1 MSVEIDTLE
10 VEIQASSAQA
20 STNISNLVSSLERL
34 KTTAKGGAGLR
45 TVSNQLNTLNTALK
59 GLNDNSQKISSL
71 VSALNS
77 LGSIQKATGLSSTVN
92 ALKKLDSITEQLS
105 STDMDAFARQIQSVT
120 NAISPLAAEMQ
131 KVSNGFAAFPIRI
144 QKAIAASGQAQKS
157 FGSLASGIKGSLAKL
172 TILGYSVNQTADVI
186 SDWVKESNDYVE
198 NLNLFTV
205 AMGDAAD
212 EAYEYA
218 YAVNDALGIDPSE
231 WMRNQGIF
239 KQISSGFG
247 VVEEKANLMSKNLTQ
262 LGYDISSFYNI
273 SIEEAMQKLESGISG
288 EIEPLRRLGYA
299 IDEASLKQ
307 VALNHGITQSITT
320 MTQAQK
326 SQLRYIAIMEQSG
339 NAMGDLARTVQTP
352 ANAMRI
358 LNQQL
363 TQLTRALGNL
373 FIPILQKIIPYIQVF
388 VELLTEAVQRLADF
402 VGFTLPTIDYSNM
415 EDGMSSMGETTDETT
430 EKVNNLKK
438 SLLGIDELNILSPTK
453 EANGVQGNSSDL
465 GLQLPE
471 YDFMAG
477 LTGTSDELKTQVEN
491 SLNSI
496 MAILAG
502 AKLAIGAILAF
513 TGVNIPLGIGLMAL
527 GAIELATVAIL
538 NWKSM
543 DEMLRSVLLGIFGTI
558 SPMLLVLGA
567 ILTFSGADIPLGI
580 GMMIIGAT
588 GLATAVALSWGSIN
602 DELKSA
608 LGLIMVTIGLV
619 PLVIGTILALTGA
632 NIPLGIALM
641 AIGATTMASGYAIA
655 WNAMSEPIRAALTLI
670 SSIVGGAF
678 LALGG
683 VLAFSGVNIPLG
695 IGLMAIGAAMIATAV
710 AMNWGSLTEN
720 IKSVLT
726 ILTGVIGGAF
736 LVLGFFLAASG
747 ANIPLGVGLVAIGA
761 ASLATAIGLNWN
773 LLPENIKTVI
783 ATIAAVLS
791 LASLVLG
798 VILAFSGINIGLGL
812 ALIALGIATGVA
824 ANISWDSIPE
834 SIQNVIAT
842 ITAIL
847 SGALLV
853 IGAVLTFTGFNIP
866 LGIGLMVAGLVGMVA
881 LSAMGGE
888 SIITTVKT
896 VLSTIMA
903 IAGTSLV
910 ALGIILIATGAGIP
924 LGISLIIAGAA
935 SLIGSAFTGGSS
947 SVSGRSY
954 SSSLNSITSTTR
966 SFVNANARLFDSYSN
981 SVSSLNNLNVKGP
994 DIQTFASGGFPE
1006 HGQMFIANENGPELI
1021 GQIGNRTAVANNDQI
1036 VSGIAE
1042 ANNGVINAVMAMGQA
1057 IVKAINDQETS
1068 VQLDGKVV
1076 SRALYS
1082 YNQQVSREKGSRLVT
1097 GGVAR

>member
-1 MSVEIDTLE
+1 
-10 VEIQASSAQA
+10 
-20 STNISNLVSSLERL
+20 
-34 KTTAKGGAGLR
+34 
-45 TVSNQLNTLNTALK
+45 
-59 GLNDNSQKISSL
+59 
-71 VSALNS
+71 
-77 LGSIQKATGLSSTVN
+77 
-92 ALKKLDSITEQLS
+92 
-105 STDMDAFARQIQSVT
+105 MDAFARQIQSVT

-773 LLPENIKTVI
+773 LLPENIKSVI

-798 VILAFSGINIGLGL
+798 AILAFSGINIGLGL

-1021 GQIGNRTAVANNDQI
+1021 GQIGNRTAVVNNDQI

>member
-20 STNISNLVSSLERL
+20 STNIGNLVSSLERL

-45 TVSNQLNTLNTALK
+45 TVSNQLNALNTALK

-105 STDMDAFARQIQSVT
+105 STDMDAFARQIQRVT
-120 NAISPLAAEMQ
+120 NAISPLATEMQ

-157 FGSLASGIKGSLAKL
+157 FGSLVGGIKGSLAKL
-172 TILGYSVNQTADVI
+172 TILGYSVNQAADII

-212 EAYEYA
+212 ESYEYA

-239 KQISSGFG
+239 KQIASGFG

-430 EKVNNLKK
+430 EKVNDLKK

-453 EANGVQGNSSDL
+453 ETNGVQGSSSDL

-588 GLATAVALSWGSIN
+588 GLATAVSLSWGSIN

-641 AIGATTMASGYAIA
+641 AIGAATMASGYAIA

-798 VILAFSGINIGLGL
+798 AILAFSGINIGLGL

-1021 GQIGNRTAVANNDQI
+1021 GQIGNRTAVVNNDQI

>member
-45 TVSNQLNTLNTALK
+45 TVSNQLNALNTALK

-105 STDMDAFARQIQSVT
+105 STDMDAFARQIQRVT
-120 NAISPLAAEMQ
+120 NAISPLATEMQ

-157 FGSLASGIKGSLAKL
+157 FGSLVGGIKGSLAKL
-172 TILGYSVNQTADVI
+172 TILGYSVNQAADII

-430 EKVNNLKK
+430 EKVNDLKK

-773 LLPENIKTVI
+773 LLPENIKSVI

-798 VILAFSGINIGLGL
+798 AILAFSGINIGLGL

>member
-773 LLPENIKTVI
+773 LLPENIKSVI

-798 VILAFSGINIGLGL
+798 AILAFSGINIGLGL

>member
-430 EKVNNLKK
+430 EKVNDLKK
-438 SLLGIDELNILSPTK
+438 SLLGIDELNILSPAK
-453 EANGVQGNSSDL
+453 EASGVQGNSSDL

-842 ITAIL
+842 ITAII

>member
-641 AIGATTMASGYAIA
+641 AIGATTMASGYSIA

-773 LLPENIKTVI
+773 LLPENIKSVI

-798 VILAFSGINIGLGL
+798 AILAFSGINIGLGL

-1021 GQIGNRTAVANNDQI
+1021 GQIGNRTAVVNNDQI

>member
-20 STNISNLVSSLERL
+20 STNIGNLVSSLERL

-45 TVSNQLNTLNTALK
+45 TVSNQLNALNTALK

-105 STDMDAFARQIQSVT
+105 STDMDAFARQIQRVT
-120 NAISPLAAEMQ
+120 NAISPLATEMQ

-157 FGSLASGIKGSLAKL
+157 FGSLVGGIKGSLAKL
-172 TILGYSVNQTADVI
+172 TILGYSVNQAADII

-239 KQISSGFG
+239 KQIASGFG

-307 VALNHGITQSITT
+307 VELNHGITQSITT

-415 EDGMSSMGETTDETT
+415 EDGMSSMGEATDETT
-430 EKVNNLKK
+430 EKVNDLKK

-513 TGVNIPLGIGLMAL
+513 TGVNIPLGVGLMAL

-588 GLATAVALSWGSIN
+588 GLATAVSLSWGSIN

-641 AIGATTMASGYAIA
+641 AIGAATMASGYAIA

-761 ASLATAIGLNWN
+761 ASLATTIGLNWN

-798 VILAFSGINIGLGL
+798 AILAFSGINIGLGL

-1021 GQIGNRTAVANNDQI
+1021 GQIGNRTAVVNNDQI

-1082 YNQQVSREKGSRLVT
+1082 YNQQVSREKGTRLVT

>member
-45 TVSNQLNTLNTALK
+45 TVSNQLNALNTALK

-105 STDMDAFARQIQSVT
+105 STDMDAFARQIQRVT
-120 NAISPLAAEMQ
+120 NAISPLATEMQ

-157 FGSLASGIKGSLAKL
+157 FGSLVGGIKGSLAKL
-172 TILGYSVNQTADVI
+172 TILGYSVNQAADII

-231 WMRNQGIF
+231 WMHNQGIF
-239 KQISSGFG
+239 KQIASGFG

-430 EKVNNLKK
+430 EKVNDLKK

-773 LLPENIKTVI
+773 LLPENIKSVI

-798 VILAFSGINIGLGL
+798 AILAFSGINIGLGL

-1021 GQIGNRTAVANNDQI
+1021 GQIGNRTAVVNNDQI

>member
-773 LLPENIKTVI
+773 LLPENIKLVI

-798 VILAFSGINIGLGL
+798 AILAFSGINIGLGL

-1021 GQIGNRTAVANNDQI
+1021 GQIGNRTAVVNNDQI

>member
-20 STNISNLVSSLERL
+20 STNIGNLVSSLERL

-45 TVSNQLNTLNTALK
+45 TVSNQLNALNTALK

-105 STDMDAFARQIQSVT
+105 STDMDAFARQIQRVT
-120 NAISPLAAEMQ
+120 NAISPLATEMQ

-157 FGSLASGIKGSLAKL
+157 FGSLVGGIKGSLAKL
-172 TILGYSVNQTADVI
+172 TILGYSVNQAADII

-239 KQISSGFG
+239 KQIASGFG

-430 EKVNNLKK
+430 EKVNDLKK

-453 EANGVQGNSSDL
+453 ETNGVQGSSSDL

-588 GLATAVALSWGSIN
+588 GLATAVSLSWGSIN

-619 PLVIGTILALTGA
+619 PLAIGTILALTGA

-641 AIGATTMASGYAIA
+641 AIGAATMASGYAIA

-798 VILAFSGINIGLGL
+798 AILAFSGINIGLGL

-1021 GQIGNRTAVANNDQI
+1021 GQIGTRTAVVNNDQI

-1042 ANNGVINAVMAMGQA
+1042 ANNGVINAVMAIGQA

>member
-144 QKAIAASGQAQKS
+144 QKAIAASGQAQKG

-453 EANGVQGNSSDL
+453 EANSVQGNSSDL

-773 LLPENIKTVI
+773 LLPENIKSVI

-798 VILAFSGINIGLGL
+798 AILAFSGINIGLGL

-1021 GQIGNRTAVANNDQI
+1021 GQIGNRTAVVNNDQI

>member
-1 MSVEIDTLE
+1 
-10 VEIQASSAQA
+10 
-20 STNISNLVSSLERL
+20 
-34 KTTAKGGAGLR
+34 
-45 TVSNQLNTLNTALK
+45 
-59 GLNDNSQKISSL
+59 
-71 VSALNS
+71 
-77 LGSIQKATGLSSTVN
+77 
-92 ALKKLDSITEQLS
+92 
-105 STDMDAFARQIQSVT
+105 
-120 NAISPLAAEMQ
+120 
-131 KVSNGFAAFPIRI
+131 
-144 QKAIAASGQAQKS
+144 
-157 FGSLASGIKGSLAKL
+157 
-172 TILGYSVNQTADVI
+172 
-186 SDWVKESNDYVE
+186 
-198 NLNLFTV
+198 
-205 AMGDAAD
+205 
-212 EAYEYA
+212 
-218 YAVNDALGIDPSE
+218 
-231 WMRNQGIF
+231 
-239 KQISSGFG
+239 
-247 VVEEKANLMSKNLTQ
+247 
-262 LGYDISSFYNI
+262 
-273 SIEEAMQKLESGISG
+273 MQKLESGISG

-773 LLPENIKTVI
+773 LLPENIKSVI

-798 VILAFSGINIGLGL
+798 AILAFSGINIGLGL

-1021 GQIGNRTAVANNDQI
+1021 GQIGNRTAVVNNDQI

>member
-773 LLPENIKTVI
+773 LLPENIKSVI

-798 VILAFSGINIGLGL
+798 AILAFSGINIGLGL

-1021 GQIGNRTAVANNDQI
+1021 GQIGNRTAVVNNDQI

>member
-45 TVSNQLNTLNTALK
+45 TVSNQLNALNTALK

-105 STDMDAFARQIQSVT
+105 STDMDAFARQIQRVT
-120 NAISPLAAEMQ
+120 NAISPLATEMQ

-157 FGSLASGIKGSLAKL
+157 FGSLVGGIKGSLAKL
-172 TILGYSVNQTADVI
+172 TILGYSVNQAADII

-430 EKVNNLKK
+430 EKVNDLKK
-438 SLLGIDELNILSPTK
+438 SLLGIDELNILSPAK

-773 LLPENIKTVI
+773 LLPENIKSVI

-798 VILAFSGINIGLGL
+798 AILAFSGINIGLGL

-954 SSSLNSITSTTR
+954 SGSLNSITSTTR